1 MAAEDNKKEK
11 IMRNKIYTRKNKIY
25 PKDEDGC
32 TSASQYSVESVDSFT
47 FSADPEDNSLLSV
60 TKNGE
65 GKTVQVDGACRKFV
79 YRLMKSKIKA
89 RGGAKGL
96 VSFMEQALDE
106 NFKKPEKIN
115 KKEKKMEVAVTW
127 QLFGFVYIDKPTMEE
142 AMAYFNEN
150 SDNIPLPDI
159 GEYVDASFELSSD
172 DPEILK
178 VFAQLVRKEEK

>member
-1 MAAEDNKKEK
+1 
-11 IMRNKIYTRKNKIY
+11 
-25 PKDEDGC
+25 
-32 TSASQYSVESVDSFT
+32 
-47 FSADPEDNSLLSV
+47 
-60 TKNGE
+60 
-65 GKTVQVDGACRKFV
+65 
-79 YRLMKSKIKA
+79 
-89 RGGAKGL
+89 
-96 VSFMEQALDE
+96 
-106 NFKKPEKIN
+106 
-115 KKEKKMEVAVTW
+115 MEVAVTW